1 MGTESP
7 ILACFAVIALSEIAV
22 VVALLGMGWAVPG
35 RLRPWLNA
43 AGGVL
48 VLLLLA
54 PAAAYVLVGLTIFV
68 LVVTQ
73 RLGFGLSLATVIGG
87 FVAYR
92 ASFAFDLSP
101 DGLTL
106 IGIAFAVPRVIHVL
120 VDVRTGRLERPGAA
134 ALIQYL
140 WFWPTIVIGPIHRF
154 EEHHR
159 EQRRAR
165 WDTQLAFR
173 GVERVLFGLFMVVV
187 VANVVSNQWLGNAV
201 SDLSDDRVGLREAL
215 ASLEYG
221 TTLYMSFAGWSSV
234 AIGLAALLG
243 HRVTENF
250 DQPFNQPNIA
260 AFWRGW
266 HRSLTRFTT
275 EYVYRPVVAQFRNH
289 GVAVLAT
296 MVAIAVWHE
305 FSGRYLAWAAY
316 HAAGL
321 VVHRRFRAWRDASA
335 GTAAPNPLAVLLS
348 KSATVVFVMLGF
360 TFTRSATLGDALDSF
375 EQIATGGWW

>member
-1 MGTESP
+1 M
-7 ILACFAVIALSEIAV
+7 IALSNVAV
-22 VVALLGMGWAVPG
+22 AVALVGAGWLVP
-35 RLRPWLNA
+35 RQIRPWVHAL
-43 AGGVL
+43 GGLLVML
-48 VLLLLA
+48 VLSPLA
-54 PAAAYVLVGLTIFV
+54 AFVLVGLTIV
-68 LVVTQ
+68 ALVATRWMGLGPPLIALVV
-73 RLGFGLSLATVIGG
+73 G
-87 FVAYR
+87 FVVYR

-101 DGLTL
+101 EGLAL
-106 IGIAFAVPRVIHVL
+106 IGVAFAVPRVIHVL

-165 WDTQLAFR
+165 WDTKLAFR

-201 SDLSDDRVGLREAL
+201 SELSDDRAGLREAL

-305 FSGRYLAWAAY
+305 FSGRSLAWAAY

-335 GTAAPNPLAVLLS
+335 GTAAPNPLSVLLS
-348 KSATVVFVMLGF
+348 KSATIVFVMLGF

-375 EQIATGGWW
+375 EQMATGGWW

>member
-1 MGTESP
+1 
-7 ILACFAVIALSEIAV
+7 VIALSNVAV
-22 VVALLGMGWAVPG
+22 AVALVGTGWLAPRQV
-35 RLRPWLNA
+35 RPWVHAL
-43 AGGVL
+43 GGLLVML
-48 VLLLLA
+48 VLSPLA
-54 PAAAYVLVGLTIFV
+54 AFVLVGLTIV
-68 LVVTQ
+68 AVVATRQ
-73 RLGFGLSLATVIGG
+73 MGIGLPLIAVVVG
-87 FVAYR
+87 FVVYR
-92 ASFAFDLSP
+92 ASFAFDISP
-101 DGLTL
+101 QGLAL
-106 IGIAFAVPRVIHVL
+106 IGVAFAVPRVIHVL
-120 VDVRTGRLERPGAA
+120 VDVHTGRLERPGAA

-165 WDTQLAFR
+165 WDTQLAVR

-187 VANVVSNQWLGNAV
+187 IANVVSNQWLGNAIGG
-201 SDLSDDRVGLREAL
+201 LSDDRAGLREAL

-305 FSGRYLAWAAY
+305 FSGRSLAWAAY

-321 VVHRRFRAWRDASA
+321 VIHRRFRAWRDASA
-335 GTAAPNPLAVLLS
+335 GTAPPNPLVVTLS
-348 KSATVVFVMLGF
+348 KSATIVFVMLGF
-360 TFTRSATLGDALDSF
+360 TFTRSASLGDVLDAF
-375 EQIATGGWW
+375 EQMATGGWW